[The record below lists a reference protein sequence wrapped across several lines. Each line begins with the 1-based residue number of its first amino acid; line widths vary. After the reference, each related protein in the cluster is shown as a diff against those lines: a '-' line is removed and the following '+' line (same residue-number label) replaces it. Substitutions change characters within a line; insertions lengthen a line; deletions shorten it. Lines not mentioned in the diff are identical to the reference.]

1 MSLCRNGEILMK
13 REINELDKNS
23 NSIPNEETIKAIE
36 EGRRISNDSKTSKYS
51 NMEELIK
58 ALEED

>member
-13 REINELDKNS
+13 REINELDKKS
-23 NSIPNEETIKAIE
+23 NSITNEETIKAIE
-36 EGRRISNDSKTSKYS
+36 EGRRISNDPKTSKYS

>member
-1 MSLCRNGEILMK
+1 MK

-23 NSIPNEETIKAIE
+23 NSITNEETIKAIE
-36 EGRRISNDSKTSKYS
+36 EGRRISNDPKTSKYS